1 MVCGSI
7 RLKINDMQHE
17 LRKGDFF
24 VVWPESVLS
33 EIVRDADTEILV
45 IRAPS
50 VPNDKV
56 VVDEP
61 ALQA

>member
-1 MVCGSI
+1 
-7 RLKINDMQHE
+7 MQHE